1 MKDPIYKAIV
11 KVYNQEE
18 CDVARDICLKYSLP
32 VWKDIDNG
40 FEYIGY
46 DDDDNYPTY
55 LQYRDE
61 DSGRDD
67 DSIGFYVDS
76 LDDDKDEDDYN
87 LISIEEFEALANDLN
102 PIYNSIEDILSKM
115 KELNNILNNK

>member
-1 MKDPIYKAIV
+1 MKEHPIYKAIV
-11 KVYNQEE
+11 LVHNQEE

-40 FEYIGY
+40 FEYIEY
-46 DDDDNYPTY
+46 DDGDDDPTY
-55 LQYRDE
+55 LQYKDKA
-61 DSGRDD
+61 SSRDD
-67 DSIGFYVDS
+67 DSIGFYVDN
-76 LDDDKDEDDYN
+76 LDGKDEDDYN
-87 LISIEEFEALANDLN
+87 LVSIEEFEALANNLN